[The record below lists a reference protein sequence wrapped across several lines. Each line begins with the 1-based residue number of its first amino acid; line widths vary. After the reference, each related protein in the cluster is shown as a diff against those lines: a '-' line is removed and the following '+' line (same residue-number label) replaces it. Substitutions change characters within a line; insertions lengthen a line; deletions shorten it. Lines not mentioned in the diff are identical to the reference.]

1 MPKVFN
7 CSACGSQHKRH
18 VGQKCQMGKLDTSAA
33 ASSVVDQQG
42 GGEGINQEII
52 NALSSVSSRLSAIEA
67 RIEKTEQHI
76 HGGLLSTSQGSN
88 PVAGWVLNSTSSLD
102 DSDAEDDA
110 IIPSAKFLK
119 GSKNIQQAVDS
130 RLLELAALNEQGKF
144 KSQRLGKDQITVK
157 QQIPWPQHYVLA
169 GTAKN
174 RITYDS
180 LSVFQWISG
189 MCAIIREEK
198 QTKVRNAMLEYVS
211 DIMEDAQDF
220 GWASAKGAH
229 ALILCKM
236 EEGKVD
242 WSMTEKIDTLR
253 QAQAQKI
260 VVNPSTSQGKKTGEM
275 QGVPCRYFQTGKCTH
290 KADHVTAGQL
300 YKHICNFCHGSG
312 KQLNHPFKDCRNSKK
327 GINLQKTNEALQFC
341 SA

>member
-1 MPKVFN
+1 MPKVFS
-7 CSACGSQHKRH
+7 CSACGGQHKLP
-18 VGQKCQMGKLDTSAA
+18 VGQKCQMGKLDSSTAT
-33 ASSVVDQQG
+33 ASGVEQQG
-42 GGEGINQEII
+42 VDEGVNQEII
-52 NALSSVSSRLSAIEA
+52 NALSSVSSRLSAIEV
-67 RIEKTEQHI
+67 RIERTEQQI
-76 HGGLLSTSQGSN
+76 QGGLPAISQGVQATVGS
-88 PVAGWVLNSTSSLD
+88 ALNSMSSSD

-144 KSQRLGKDQITVK
+144 KSQRGGKDQVTVK
-157 QQIPWPQHYVLA
+157 QQVPWPQNYVLA

-174 RITYDS
+174 RTTYDS
-180 LSVFQWISG
+180 LSIFQWISG

-242 WSMTEKIDTLR
+242 WSLTEKIDRLR
-253 QAQAQKI
+253 RAHAQKI
-260 VVNPSTSQGKKTGEM
+260 VANPSTVQGRKNGEM

-300 YKHICNFCHGSG
+300 YKHICNFCNNSG
-312 KQLNHPFKDCRNSKK
+312 KQLNHPLRDCRNAKK
-327 GINLQKTNEALQFC
+327 KNE
-341 SA
+341 SAKNE

>member
-1 MPKVFN
+1 MPKVFS
-7 CSACGSQHKRH
+7 CSACGGQHKRP
-18 VGQKCQMGKLDTSAA
+18 VGQKCQVGKLNSSSATV
-33 ASSVVDQQG
+33 SGVEQQG
-42 GGEGINQEII
+42 VDEGVNQEII

-67 RIEKTEQHI
+67 RIERTEQQI
-76 HGGLLSTSQGSN
+76 QGGQPAAGQGVTSSAGS
-88 PVAGWVLNSTSSLD
+88 VLNSTLSSAE
-102 DSDAEDDA
+102 SDAEDDA

-130 RLLELAALNEQGKF
+130 RLLELAALNEQGRF
-144 KSQRLGKDQITVK
+144 KSQRGGKDQVIVK
-157 QQIPWPQHYVLA
+157 QQVPWPQNYVLA

-174 RITYDS
+174 RTTYDS
-180 LSVFQWISG
+180 LSIFQWISG

-198 QTKVRNAMLEYVS
+198 QVKIRNSMLEYVS

-242 WSMTEKIDTLR
+242 WSMTEKIYRLR
-253 QAQAQKI
+253 RAHAQKV
-260 VVNPSTSQGKKTGEM
+260 VVNPPIAQGKKNGEM

-290 KADHVTAGQL
+290 KTDHVTGGQL
-300 YKHICNFCHGSG
+300 YKHICNFCNNSG
-312 KQLNHPFKDCRNSKK
+312 KQLNHPFRDCRNAKK
-327 GINLQKTNEALQFC
+327 KK
-341 SA
+341 